1 MVSAVGHVSPQ
12 QTILVVAM
20 AIVLPIILVGLGLMF
35 AKGVLQLK
43 TKPKANL
50 ILGLSLGILYIVLLA
65 NSLAGLS
72 NKLEIF
78 SYGAC
83 AIFWPVYGVMQYR
96 AKLKSSKEPLSK
108 Q

>member
-1 MVSAVGHVSPQ
+1 MVSAVGHINPQ
-12 QTILVVAM
+12 QTILVVAL
-20 AIVLPIILVGLGLMF
+20 AIVLPIIVVGLGLMF

-50 ILGLSLGILYIVLLA
+50 ILGLSLGILYFVLLA
-65 NSLAGLS
+65 NALAGLS
-72 NKLEIF
+72 SKLVIF

-96 AKLKSSKEPLSK
+96 AKLKSSKEPLSR